1 MGLRSGEI
9 EDRLIRLEVDGQ
21 SRLATLNLA
30 PGVSVYGERLVVFK
44 GKEYRLWDP
53 FRSKLAAAIL
63 KGMKGIGLRD
73 GCRVLYLGASTG
85 TTLSHVSDIV
95 GEKGVVFGVEFSARV
110 AREMIE
116 HVAKH
121 RRNVVPIVA
130 DARHPKDYPS
140 VYCKV
145 DLVYCDIAQPDQTEI
160 AVENC
165 RTYLKSE
172 GWLLLVVKCRSIDVA
187 MEPALV
193 VKQEV
198 SKLKESGFKIN
209 QVVELEPFDKD
220 HALIHAEPQKE
231 KGIKQS

>member
-1 MGLRSGEI
+1 MGLGSGEI
-9 EDRLIRLEVDGQ
+9 GSRLIRLEVDGQ

-30 PGVSVYGERLVVFK
+30 PGVSVYGEKLVVVE
-44 GKEYRLWDP
+44 GKEYRVWDP

-63 KGMKGIGLRD
+63 KGLKDIGLRE
-73 GCRVLYLGASTG
+73 GHSVLYLGASTG

-95 GEKGVVFGVEFSARV
+95 GERGVVFGVEFSARV
-110 AREMIE
+110 ARELIE
-116 HVAKH
+116 RVVKH

-130 DARHPKDYPS
+130 DARHPRLYPS
-140 VYCKV
+140 IYGKV

-165 RTYLKSE
+165 RIYLKS
-172 GWLLLVVKCRSIDVA
+172 GGKLLLVVKCRSIDVA
-187 MEPALV
+187 MEPTLV
-193 VKQEV
+193 VKQEA

-220 HALIHAEPQKE
+220 HALIYAEPQE
-231 KGIKQS
+231 